1 MPASMAADASFGG
14 VTAKRKMSGLQLAA
28 RTRIANNSRN
38 RTGFSVAPS
47 SAFRVTIAR
56 RSPLQRAETS
66 ASMNTRTIASLL
78 ACAFLLVLIQLVT
91 LLIQPIAGVVC
102 GPVLAILSVLLL
114 KFFQIELPQ
123 PWARIL
129 LPAGSSVLGV
139 AIVFFFKPGQEVY
152 LWFAPLLALVLSGII
167 VATQHF
173 GSKRCALCGRRLR
186 GRVAF
191 DCPRCGMT
199 VCDHTCWVFEASRC
213 RLCEQNR
220 VPIFSP
226 DGRWW
231 DRQLGPR
238 TAQGR
243 CQLCQSPASEVDL
256 RPCRKCGRPQCR
268 ECWDAANG
276 QCSRC
281 QWTIEDLPD
290 TLRPYIL
297 TGSGEGRL
305 PVRAR

>member
-1 MPASMAADASFGG
+1 M
-14 VTAKRKMSGLQLAA
+14 K
-28 RTRIANNSRN
+28 
-38 RTGFSVAPS
+38 
-47 SAFRVTIAR
+47 
-56 RSPLQRAETS
+56 
-66 ASMNTRTIASLL
+66 TRTIASLV
-78 ACAFLLVLIQLVT
+78 ACSFLLAMLQLVA
-91 LLIQPIAGVVC
+91 LLIGLVVGVVC
-102 GPVLAILSVLLL
+102 GAVLAILSVLLL

-123 PWARIL
+123 EWARIL
-129 LPAGSSVLGV
+129 LPTGSSLLAV
-139 AIVFFFKPGQEVY
+139 AIVLFAMPGEELYV
-152 LWFAPLLALVLSGII
+152 WFACLLALAVSGTL
-167 VATQHF
+167 VAVQHF
-173 GSKRCALCGRRLR
+173 GSKRCGLCGRRIR

-191 DCPRCGMT
+191 ACPRCGLT

-238 TAQGR
+238 TEHGR
-243 CQLCQSPASEVDL
+243 CQLCQVPAQEADL

-268 ECWDAANG
+268 ECWDSANG

-290 TLRPYIL
+290 SLRPYIL
-297 TGSGEGRL
+297 MRSSEARVS
-305 PVRAR
+305 VRSR